1 MTTDDQNPATALGD
15 RPTARTVFVSGNFNI
30 VHPGH
35 VRLLRFAADCGNS
48 LTVGVLPDGEQ
59 GVTIRADDRLEGV
72 SAISV
77 VDDAFILTE
86 SVAEYI
92 ARAQPAIV
100 VKGKEHERV
109 ENVEQ
114 AAVEAYGGKL
124 IFSSGEVQFSS
135 LDLLRRE
142 FLESDFASI
151 THQYEYRHRHAIS
164 EPDLHQRLEAF
175 SSLRVGVVGDL
186 ILDEYITCEPI
197 GLSQEDPT
205 IVVTPID
212 TQRFVGGAGIVAA
225 HASGLGAEVQYF
237 GLVGDDEGAVYAAS
251 TLGDYGV
258 ASQLVADTSRPTI
271 LKQRYRASGTTLL
284 RVSHLKQ
291 HEPERRI
298 AGELVERVVAA
309 LPNLDLLVLSDF
321 SYGCLPPAVLE
332 PILQAA
338 RQHDVMIAAD
348 SQSSSQ
354 IGDIARFQGA
364 TLITPTEREARIALR
379 DFTSGLVI
387 IADQLA
393 KAATAKHVIITLGS
407 EGALL
412 HINEDGI
419 YHTDRLASMNSSP
432 KDTAGAG
439 DSMLATTAMA
449 LCSGATPWESA
460 YLGGMAAAC
469 QVSRVG
475 NTPITAAEL
484 ATEISLGNPQGS

>member
-1 MTTDDQNPATALGD
+1 MTTDDQDPAAALRD
-15 RPTARTVFVSGNFNI
+15 RPNARTVFVSGNFNI

-151 THQYEYRHRHAIS
+151 THQYEYRQRHAIS
-164 EPDLHQRLEAF
+164 EPGLHQRLEAF

-186 ILDEYITCEPI
+186 ILDEYITCEPV

-212 TQRFVGGAGIVAA
+212 TQRFVGGGWDRRRARQRTRCRSPVLWTRGRRRRC
-225 HASGLGAEVQYF
+225 GLRR
-237 GLVGDDEGAVYAAS
+237 L
-251 TLGDYGV
+251 
-258 ASQLVADTSRPTI
+258 DTRRLWRCIAT
-271 LKQRYRASGTTLL
+271 RGG
-284 RVSHLKQ
+284 
-291 HEPERRI
+291 HEPPNDTQATLPRI
-298 AGELVERVVAA
+298 GHNAA
-309 LPNLDLLVLSDF
+309 TGQSP
-321 SYGCLPPAVLE
+321 
-332 PILQAA
+332 QAA
-338 RQHDVMIAAD
+338 RARTQNCRRTRGARRRCPPQPR
-348 SQSSSQ
+348 S
-354 IGDIARFQGA
+354 IG
-364 TLITPTEREARIALR
+364 
-379 DFTSGLVI
+379 V
-387 IADQLA
+387 
-393 KAATAKHVIITLGS
+393 V
-407 EGALL
+407 
-412 HINEDGI
+412 
-419 YHTDRLASMNSSP
+419 
-432 KDTAGAG
+432 
-439 DSMLATTAMA
+439 
-449 LCSGATPWESA
+449 
-460 YLGGMAAAC
+460 
-469 QVSRVG
+469 
-475 NTPITAAEL
+475 
-484 ATEISLGNPQGS
+484 